1 MDLAIQSQIA
11 ARAELRCSMVDTGYE
26 PVAFDPKAF
35 AKEKCAQSAAFKDA
49 YDALEDEF
57 AELDAFLNAR
67 NDSLS
72 S

>member
-1 MDLAIQSQIA
+1 
-11 ARAELRCSMVDTGYE
+11 MVEIKYE

-57 AELDAFLNAR
+57 AALDALLNAR
-67 NDSLS
+67 GDIPSP
-72 S
+72 